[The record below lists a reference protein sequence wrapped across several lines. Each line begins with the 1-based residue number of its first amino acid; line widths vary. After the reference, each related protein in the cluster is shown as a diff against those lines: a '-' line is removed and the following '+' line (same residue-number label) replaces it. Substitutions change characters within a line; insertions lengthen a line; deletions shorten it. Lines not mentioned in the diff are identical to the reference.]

1 MLEEIRCEA
10 VYLTHRPWD
19 APYLS
24 AAALLRFLPES
35 TDPQWRAEHLALP
48 PLRRVPPSP
57 HPFIASPPS
66 GRRGP
71 RGTAGGCARRR
82 RTAGGGL
89 GGLDR
94 LLRIRRRSAI
104 QPARWE
110 NGSGHQTLRGGTGGT
125 SSLGRKHPDR
135 SDIPPSPFF
144 PSTRTFKSSEDYAR
158 DQFYL
163 EQQRQLLK

>member
-48 PLRRVPPSP
+48 PCAECPPSP

-82 RTAGGGL
+82 RTTGGGL

-110 NGSGHQTLRGGTGGT
+110 NGSGHQNLRGGTGEPAPQAVSIPISPT
-125 SSLGRKHPDR
+125 SR
-135 SDIPPSPFF
+135 PSP
-144 PSTRTFKSSEDYAR
+144 SS
-158 DQFYL
+158 
-163 EQQRQLLK
+163 RQSELSKAVKNTPGISSIWNSNANF